1 MNALEKHRMEKVA
14 NGYRMPFS
22 SFRTNHAVY
31 HSVRA
36 EIIKIIYKIAPD
48 DSPYLGRNVE
58 NFFFYPFRQL
68 INHFILDTLLYNS
81 IEQSCAAPHCSEL
94 STMLSNRAIYTS
106 KNKPRLKYKSRTQPF
121 IRQFH

>member
-22 SFRTNHAVY
+22 SFRPNHAAY

-36 EIIKIIYKIAPD
+36 EIIKFIYKIAPD

-58 NFFFYPFRQL
+58 NFFFYHFQAVHKPFNIRYL
-68 INHFILDTLLYNS
+68 ICRI
-81 IEQSCAAPHCSEL
+81 
-94 STMLSNRAIYTS
+94 
-106 KNKPRLKYKSRTQPF
+106 
-121 IRQFH
+121 